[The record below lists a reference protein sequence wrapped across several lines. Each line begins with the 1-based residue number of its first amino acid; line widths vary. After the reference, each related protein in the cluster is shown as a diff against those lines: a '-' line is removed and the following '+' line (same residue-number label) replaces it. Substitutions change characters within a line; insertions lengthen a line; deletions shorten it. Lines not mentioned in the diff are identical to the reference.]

1 MIDIWERLEIDE
13 HEENSNLTII
23 NLISLFISMKNEG
36 VPAKLF
42 EDVVIQKLDW
52 NADFYSYN
60 GFNPYT
66 ELVEGIL
73 NCTGY
78 IEEFTVREY
87 QECEA
92 NELFE
97 GDFDEPIILVFIP
110 LPSGYEMNDI
120 KNVFKDK
127 VIHFKEDVDNE
138 FDNEFAFVMCSQF
151 EYFDV
156 FTWIELFEV
165 VYFIKKVQEEK
176 ENFNLSLYKEEIVG
190 RTYFDNLFK
199 N

>member
-36 VPAKLF
+36 VPANLF

-73 NCTGY
+73 KCTGY

-110 LPSGYEMNDI
+110 LPLGYEMNDI
-120 KNVFKDK
+120 KNVFADRVIQFKD
-127 VIHFKEDVDNE
+127 DVDNE
-138 FDNEFAFVMCSQF
+138 FNNEFAFVMCSQYQ
-151 EYFDV
+151 YFDV

-165 VYFIKKVQEEK
+165 VYFIKKVQQEK
-176 ENFNLSLYKEEIVG
+176 ENFNFSLYKEEIVG

>member
-1 MIDIWERLEIDE
+1 
-13 HEENSNLTII
+13 
-23 NLISLFISMKNEG
+23 
-36 VPAKLF
+36 
-42 EDVVIQKLDW
+42 
-52 NADFYSYN
+52 
-60 GFNPYT
+60 
-66 ELVEGIL
+66 
-73 NCTGY
+73 
-78 IEEFTVREY
+78 
-87 QECEA
+87 
-92 NELFE
+92 
-97 GDFDEPIILVFIP
+97 ILVFIP

-120 KNVFKDK
+120 KNLFKEK

-176 ENFNLSLYKEEIVG
+176 EKFNLSLYKEEIVG

>member
-36 VPAKLF
+36 VPANLF

-110 LPSGYEMNDI
+110 LPLGYEMNDI
-120 KNVFKDK
+120 KNVFADRVIQFKD
-127 VIHFKEDVDNE
+127 DVDNE
-138 FDNEFAFVMCSQF
+138 FNNEFAFVMCSQYQ
-151 EYFDV
+151 YFDV

-165 VYFIKKVQEEK
+165 VYFIKKVQQEK
-176 ENFNLSLYKEEIVG
+176 ENFNFSLYKEEIVG

>member
-1 MIDIWERLEIDE
+1 MIDIWEGLEMDE

-36 VPAKLF
+36 VPAELF
-42 EDVVIQKLDW
+42 EEVVIQKLDW
-52 NADFYSYN
+52 NAEFYSYN

-73 NCTGY
+73 NCIGY
-78 IEEFTVREY
+78 LEEATVREY
-87 QECEA
+87 LECEA

-110 LPSGYEMNDI
+110 LPSGYEM
-120 KNVFKDK
+120 KEK

-176 ENFNLSLYKEEIVG
+176 EKFNLSLYKEEIVG

>member
-1 MIDIWERLEIDE
+1 MIDIWERLEMDE

-36 VPAKLF
+36 VPAELF
-42 EDVVIQKLDW
+42 EEVVIQKLDW
-52 NADFYSYN
+52 NAEFYSYN

-73 NCTGY
+73 NCIGY
-78 IEEFTVREY
+78 LEEATVREY
-87 QECEA
+87 LECEA

-176 ENFNLSLYKEEIVG
+176 ENFNFSLYK
-190 RTYFDNLFK
+190 
-199 N
+199 

>member
-120 KNVFKDK
+120 KNVFADRVIQFKD
-127 VIHFKEDVDNE
+127 DVDNE
-138 FDNEFAFVMCSQF
+138 FNNEFAFVMCSQY

-165 VYFIKKVQEEK
+165 VYFIKKVQQKK
-176 ENFNLSLYKEEIVG
+176 ENFNFSLYKEEIVG

>member
-1 MIDIWERLEIDE
+1 MRDIWERLEVDE

-23 NLISLFISMKNEG
+23 NLISLFSSMKIEG
-36 VPAKLF
+36 VPAELF
-42 EDVVIQKLDW
+42 EGLVIQKLDW

-73 NCTGY
+73 NCIGY
-78 IEEFTVREY
+78 MEEAMVREY

-97 GDFDEPIILVFIP
+97 GEFDEPVLLVFVP
-110 LPSGYEMNDI
+110 LPSGYEANDI
-120 KNVFKDK
+120 KNLLADRVTQ
-127 VIHFKEDVDNE
+127 FKEDVDHE
-138 FDNEFAFVMCSQF
+138 FHNEFAFVMCSQY

-156 FTWIELFEV
+156 FTWIGLFEM
-165 VYFIKKVQEEK
+165 VYFVKKIQEEK
-176 ENFNLSLYKEEIVG
+176 ENFNFNLYKEEIVG

>member
-1 MIDIWERLEIDE
+1 MIDIWEGLEMDE

-36 VPAKLF
+36 VPAELF
-42 EDVVIQKLDW
+42 EEVVIQKLDW
-52 NADFYSYN
+52 NAEFYSYN

-73 NCTGY
+73 NCIGY
-78 IEEFTVREY
+78 LEEATVREY
-87 QECEA
+87 LECEA

-120 KNVFKDK
+120 KK

-176 ENFNLSLYKEEIVG
+176 ENFNFSLYKEEIVG

>member
-1 MIDIWERLEIDE
+1 MIDIWERLEMDE

-36 VPAKLF
+36 VPAELF

-52 NADFYSYN
+52 NAEFYSYN

-73 NCTGY
+73 NCIGY
-78 IEEFTVREY
+78 VEEATVREY
-87 QECEA
+87 LECEA

-97 GDFDEPIILVFIP
+97 GDFDEPIILVFIL

-120 KNVFKDK
+120 NNVFKDK
-127 VIHFKEDVDNE
+127 VIHFKDDVDNE
-138 FDNEFAFVMCSQF
+138 FDNEFAFVMCNQF

-176 ENFNLSLYKEEIVG
+176 ENFNFSLYKEEIVG

>member
-1 MIDIWERLEIDE
+1 
-13 HEENSNLTII
+13 
-23 NLISLFISMKNEG
+23 
-36 VPAKLF
+36 
-42 EDVVIQKLDW
+42 
-52 NADFYSYN
+52 
-60 GFNPYT
+60 
-66 ELVEGIL
+66 
-73 NCTGY
+73 
-78 IEEFTVREY
+78 
-87 QECEA
+87 
-92 NELFE
+92 
-97 GDFDEPIILVFIP
+97 
-110 LPSGYEMNDI
+110 MNDI

-176 ENFNLSLYKEEIVG
+176 ENFNFSLYKEEIVG

>member
-120 KNVFKDK
+120 KNVFRDRVINFKD
-127 VIHFKEDVDNE
+127 DVDNE
-138 FDNEFAFVMCSQF
+138 FNNEFAFVMCSQY

-165 VYFIKKVQEEK
+165 VYFIKKVQQEK
-176 ENFNLSLYKEEIVG
+176 ENFNFSLYKEEIVG